1 MTAAGDQVQPRAK
14 FIIGSENSVEPSL
27 QNCLENVDISL
38 RSEWDVLAFVCRHG
52 VSLASIGQIASLV
65 GYESSEVA
73 GALDRLEHEK
83 LTEHSR
89 KSPELRYY
97 RLIASTAKGAALLL
111 STSTAGRKGC
121 RTAAPGETIE
131 ASPVRIGEKNNRLG
145 LDSEGK
151 WYV

>member
-97 RLIASTAKGAALLL
+97 RLIASTAKGRHCFQQLISRSEGRAGRLLL
-111 STSTAGRKGC
+111 AKRLK
-121 RTAAPGETIE
+121 
-131 ASPVRIGEKNNRLG
+131 PVRSELGRRTIGLG
-145 LDSEGK
+145 
-151 WYV
+151 

>member
-97 RLIASTAKGAALLL
+97 RLIASTAKGRHCFSATQQQVGRGAGRLLL
-111 STSTAGRKGC
+111 AKRLK
-121 RTAAPGETIE
+121 
-131 ASPVRIGEKNNRLG
+131 PVRSELERRTIGLG
-145 LDSEGK
+145 
-151 WYV
+151 